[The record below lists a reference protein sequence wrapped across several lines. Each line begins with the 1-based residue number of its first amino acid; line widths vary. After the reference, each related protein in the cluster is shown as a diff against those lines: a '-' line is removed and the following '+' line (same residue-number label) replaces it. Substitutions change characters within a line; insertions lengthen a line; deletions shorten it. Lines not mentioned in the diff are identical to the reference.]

1 MERRELWKQ
10 RNDSS
15 LEKSEQN
22 LKPKDAKGS
31 EIGKRKGNEYG
42 SSQEEDWGKRFNE
55 GSEEDNV

>member
-22 LKPKDAKGS
+22 LKLKHAKGS
-31 EIGKRKGNEYG
+31 EIGKRKGNGCG
-42 SSQEEDWGKRFNE
+42 SSPKEDWGKRFNE
-55 GSEEDNV
+55 GLEEDNI